1 MSVGAF
7 FDNVMWLSFGIYGLY
22 LSITKKEKLG
32 NKATLLLG
40 CEVWSKIFAAAIA
53 LVELFGK

>member
-7 FDNVMWLSFGIYGLY
+7 FDNVMWLAFGIYAVY
-22 LSITKKEKLG
+22 LSKAKKEKLG
-32 NKATLLLG
+32 NKATLLLVCG
-40 CEVWSKIFAAAIA
+40 IGLIIFAAAMT